1 MKKKSCTR
9 AWCGVLAAALVVTST
24 SSVMLAEAAKAPKL
38 NKKTITLRAGAK
50 KQLKVKNLKKKQK
63 VKWKSSKKKIATVS
77 KKGLVRAKKIG
88 ITKIV
93 AKVGK
98 KKLVCHVRVLPKK
111 IVIRRPK
118 PMPVPLRCG

>member
-50 KQLKVKNLKKKQK
+50 KQLKVKNLKKKTGKGEKDRNNKNCCKSRQK
-63 VKWKSSKKKIATVS
+63 EIGLSRSSIAEKDS
-77 KKGLVRAKKIG
+77 Y
-88 ITKIV
+88 
-93 AKVGK
+93 
-98 KKLVCHVRVLPKK
+98 
-111 IVIRRPK
+111 
-118 PMPVPLRCG
+118 

>member
-50 KQLKVKNLKKKQK
+50 KQLKVKNLKKK
-63 VKWKSSKKKIATVS
+63 WKSSKKKIATVS
-77 KKGLVRAKKIG
+77 KKGLVRAKK
-88 ITKIV
+88 
-93 AKVGK
+93 
-98 KKLVCHVRVLPKK
+98 
-111 IVIRRPK
+111 
-118 PMPVPLRCG
+118 

>member
-50 KQLKVKNLKKKQK
+50 KQLKVKNLKKKQGRWNMIIHAAQK
-63 VKWKSSKKKIATVS
+63 NV
-77 KKGLVRAKKIG
+77 
-88 ITKIV
+88 
-93 AKVGK
+93 
-98 KKLVCHVRVLPKK
+98 VL
-111 IVIRRPK
+111 
-118 PMPVPLRCG
+118 